1 MNSSAPD
8 TKHFS
13 KNFNS
18 MLVYWAV
25 LNEADFGYLLPEKN
39 RQKNNSGAK
48 KKKTKK
54 KIKLKS
60 EKKIK
65 NEK

>member
-1 MNSSAPD
+1 
-8 TKHFS
+8 
-13 KNFNS
+13 